1 MLYIFV
7 GLGGVFGAI
16 SRYAVSK
23 AINEKTGFSFPL
35 GTLIVNITGAYL
47 LSFILGIGIS
57 HHNLIGKELE
67 LALTTGFLGAYTTF
81 STFSWETF
89 QSIQDGEFYRTLAY
103 VLLSVFLG
111 LTAAWLG
118 FFSSTNWIH

>member
-7 GLGGVFGAI
+7 GLGGVFGAM
-16 SRYAVSK
+16 SRYAISK

-35 GTLIVNITGAYL
+35 GTLIVNITGAFL
-47 LSFILGIGIS
+47 LSFILGMGIS
-57 HHNLIGKELE
+57 HQGLIAKDLE

-89 QSIQDGEFYRTLAY
+89 QLIQNGEFFRVLAC

-111 LTAAWLG
+111 LMAAWLG
-118 FFSSTNWIH
+118 FLTSTNWIH

>member
-35 GTLIVNITGAYL
+35 GTLIVNTTGAFL

-57 HHNLIGKELE
+57 YHGLIGEELE

-103 VLLSVFLG
+103 VLLSVFLC